1 MRRFAWLLA
10 AMLLLTGCTG
20 KGSEPAAEGSPA
32 ATTGPPM
39 ADCSAIAAAPLTDA
53 EPAGEVLPNITLPCL
68 VAGGHVR
75 LTDLR
80 VPIIINLWASWCP
93 PCRKELPAFQRYA
106 NRTAG
111 RVQVL
116 GVVTKDDRDAAKSLA
131 ADLAVTLPALYD
143 REQLL
148 LKELVA
154 QRLSTMALP
163 VTVFVGANGEV
174 NVYNNVALDDE
185 KLSELAVRYLG
196 PVAR

>member
-1 MRRFAWLLA
+1 M
-10 AMLLLTGCTG
+10 
-20 KGSEPAAEGSPA
+20 
-32 ATTGPPM
+32 
-39 ADCSAIAAAPLTDA
+39 
-53 EPAGEVLPNITLPCL
+53 
-68 VAGGHVR
+68 
-75 LTDLR
+75 
-80 VPIIINLWASWCP
+80 NLS
-93 PCRKELPAFQRYA
+93 
-106 NRTAG
+106 G